1 METGMFK
8 RMIFA
13 VLLLTVGF
21 VGGLVLTGRL
31 QSATRSNAMTS
42 SRTRSAAPDT
52 GAAAPTGATDPT
64 TQSAGSSSGAG
75 MLDFTQVA
83 ARTTGAVVNI
93 SSMQEVRRRNPL
105 FSDPFFNQFFGDEG
119 QYSTQRG
126 ISAGSG
132 VIISPNGYVLTN
144 NHVVGDNSTQVSV
157 ILADKRE
164 KRAKLVG
171 VDPVTDLALLKIDGQ
186 NLPTIPW
193 GDSSQLKV
201 AEWVLAIGNP
211 YQLGQTV
218 TLGIV
223 SGTNRNYSREA
234 GEGIISSVVDYIQTD
249 AAINPG
255 NSGGALINR
264 RGELVGINTWIFS
277 ESGGYQGIG
286 FAVPT
291 NIARHIADELMKNG
305 EVRRGTIGYVQLTEL
320 TPELA
325 REVGVSRPKGLVVW
339 RMRTTSPAYQ
349 AGLRP
354 GDIIDTVNGQQVDSR
369 GQFDRVLFDSQIGS
383 VLRLGV
389 IREGKSMEL
398 RVPIVSES
406 TRRRQGVA

>member
-1 METGMFK
+1 MFK
-8 RMIFA
+8 RAIFA

-21 VGGLVLTGRL
+21 TAGLVITGHL
-31 QSATRSNAMTS
+31 QSADRSEA
-42 SRTRSAAPDT
+42 RTRSTPSAAPEGTTPAASTAPDAAQP
-52 GAAAPTGATDPT
+52 GAAGAVSTP
-64 TQSAGSSSGAG
+64 
-75 MLDFTQVA
+75 DFTQIA

-93 SSMQEVRRRNPL
+93 SSMQEVRTRNPL
-105 FSDPFFNQFFGDEG
+105 FNDPFFRQFFGGDDG
-119 QYSTQRG
+119 MYSTQRG

-144 NHVVGDNSTQVSV
+144 NHVGGDNSTQVSV
-157 ILADKRE
+157 ILSDKRE
-164 KRAKLVG
+164 KRAKLIG
-171 VDPVTDLALLKIDGQ
+171 IDPVTDLALLKIDGQ

-218 TLGIV
+218 TLGII

-234 GEGIISSVVDYIQTD
+234 GEGIISSIVDYIQTD

-264 RGELVGINTWIFS
+264 RGELVGINTWIYS

-286 FAVPT
+286 FAVPAT
-291 NIARHIADELMKNG
+291 IARHIADELMKNG
-305 EVRRGTIGYVQLTEL
+305 QVTRGTIGYVQLTEL

-325 REVGVSRPKGLVVW
+325 REVGLSRPKGLVVW
-339 RMRTTSPAYQ
+339 RMARSSPAYQ

-354 GDIIDTVNGQQVDSR
+354 GDIVDSVNGQQVDSR
-369 GQFDRVLFDSQIGS
+369 GQFDRMLFDAQIGS
-383 VLRLGV
+383 VMRLGV
-389 IREGKSMEL
+389 IRDGKSMEL
-398 RVPIVSES
+398 RVPIVSDS
-406 TRRRQGVA
+406 AATRRRPVA

>member
-1 METGMFK
+1 MFK
-8 RMIFA
+8 RAIFA

-21 VGGLVLTGRL
+21 TGGLVITGHL
-31 QSATRSNAMTS
+31 QSAARSDARTAPTPGITPDSAS
-42 SRTRSAAPDT
+42 SAPGAAETAQP
-52 GAAAPTGATDPT
+52 AAPT
-64 TQSAGSSSGAG
+64 SGG
-75 MLDFTQVA
+75 FPDFTQIA

-93 SSMQEVRRRNPL
+93 SSMQEVRTRNPL
-105 FSDPFFNQFFGDEG
+105 FNDPFFRQFFGGDDNM
-119 QYSTQRG
+119 YSTQRG

-157 ILADKRE
+157 ILSDKRE
-164 KRAKLVG
+164 KRAKLIG
-171 VDPVTDLALLKIDGQ
+171 IDPVTDLALLKIDGQ

-264 RGELVGINTWIFS
+264 RGELVGINTWIYS

-286 FAVPT
+286 FAVPAV
-291 NIARHIADELMKNG
+291 IARHIADELMKNG
-305 EVRRGTIGYVQLTEL
+305 QVTRGTIGYVQLTEL

-325 REVGVSRPKGLVVW
+325 REIGLSRPKGLVVW
-339 RMRTTSPAYQ
+339 RMARSSPAYQ

-354 GDIIDTVNGQQVDSR
+354 GDIVDSINGQQVDSR
-369 GQFDRVLFDSQIGS
+369 GQFDRVLFDAQIGS
-383 VLRLGV
+383 IMRLGV
-389 IREGKSMEL
+389 IREGKTMEL
-398 RVPIVSES
+398 RVPIVSDS
-406 TRRRQGVA
+406 PRTRPRPAA

>member
-1 METGMFK
+1 MFRRWFYTGL
-8 RMIFA
+8 ILA
-13 VLLLTVGF
+13 VGF
-21 VGGLVLTGRL
+21 TGGLVIAGRL
-31 QSATRSNAMTS
+31 QSAAQSEAAARSAPVSPDPETPTS
-42 SRTRSAAPDT
+42 STALNGPRPAAT
-52 GAAAPTGATDPT
+52 AM
-64 TQSAGSSSGAG
+64 G
-75 MLDFTQVA
+75 MPDFTEVA

-105 FSDPFFNQFFGDEG
+105 FNDPFFSQFFGDEGG

-144 NHVVGDNSTQVSV
+144 NHVVGDNSTGVSV
-157 ILADKRE
+157 ILGDKRE
-164 KRAKLVG
+164 KRAKLIG

-223 SGTNRNYSREA
+223 SGTNRNYSRAA
-234 GEGIISSVVDYIQTD
+234 GEGVISSIVDYIQTD

-264 RGELVGINTWIFS
+264 RGELVGINTWIYS

-291 NIARHIADELMKNG
+291 NVARHIADELMKNG

-325 REVGVSRPKGLVVW
+325 REVGLTRPKGLVVW
-339 RMRTTSPAYQ
+339 RMSRTSPAYQ

-354 GDIIDTVNGQQVDSR
+354 GDIVDTVNGQQVDTR
-369 GQFDRVLFDSQIGS
+369 GQFDRTLFDAQIGS

-389 IREGKSMEL
+389 IRDGKSMEL

-406 TRRRQGVA
+406 TRRPPGVA